1 MKKVLGL
8 IAMIGACASQAS
20 TFEFVDIKSKVP
32 SIETEIRYFG
42 ADNFVGERIDGYLA
56 PKCLLSSEAAMG
68 VAKAQ
73 HALGEFGLGLK
84 VFDCYRPQ
92 PAVDHFVRWAKALE
106 DTKHKAKFYP
116 EVPKSELFK
125 RGYIAA
131 RSGHSR
137 GSTLDV
143 TIIDLKTKAELDMG
157 SGWDYFSPVSWP
169 SYQGITANQRANR
182 MLLAKVM
189 GSAGFMGLTEEW
201 WHFTLSNEPHKAQY
215 FSHPVQ

>member
-8 IAMIGACASQAS
+8 VAAISACAAQATAS
-20 TFEFVDIKSKVP
+20 VFIDIKSQVP

-42 ADNFVGERIDGYLA
+42 DDNFVGERIDGYLA
-56 PKCLLSSEAAMG
+56 PKCLVSPAAAMG

-73 HALGEFGLGLK
+73 QALGEFGLGLK

-92 PAVDHFVRWAKALE
+92 PAVDHFVRWAKILE
-106 DTKHKAKFYP
+106 DTRHKAKFYP
-116 EVPKSELFK
+116 DVPKSELFQ
-125 RGYIAA
+125 RGYIAE

-143 TIIDLKTKAELDMG
+143 TVIDLITKEELDMG

-169 SYQGITANQRANR
+169 SYQAISANQRANR
-182 MLLAKVM
+182 MLLTSVM
-189 GSAGFMGLTEEW
+189 SKCWVHGNYRGVVAF
-201 WHFTLSNEPHKAQY
+201 HAFK
-215 FSHPVQ
+215 

>member
-1 MKKVLGL
+1 MKKVLGF
-8 IAMIGACASQAS
+8 IAAISACSVQATTS
-20 TFEFVDIKSKVP
+20 VFIDIKSQVP

-42 ADNFVGERIDGYLA
+42 GDNFVGGRIDGYLA
-56 PKCLLSSEAAMG
+56 PKCLLSPAAAIG

-73 HALGEFGLGLK
+73 QALGEFGLGLK

-92 PAVDHFVRWAKALE
+92 SAVDHFVRWAKVLK

-116 EVPKSELFK
+116 DVPKSELFQ

-131 RSGHSR
+131 QSGHSR

-143 TIIDLKTKAELDMG
+143 TVIDLATKEELDMG

-169 SYQGITANQRANR
+169 SYQAISANQRANR

-189 GSAGFMGLTEEW
+189 SSAGFMGLTEEW
-201 WHFTLSNEPHKAQY
+201 WHFTLLNEPYKDQY
-215 FSHPVQ
+215 FTHPVQ